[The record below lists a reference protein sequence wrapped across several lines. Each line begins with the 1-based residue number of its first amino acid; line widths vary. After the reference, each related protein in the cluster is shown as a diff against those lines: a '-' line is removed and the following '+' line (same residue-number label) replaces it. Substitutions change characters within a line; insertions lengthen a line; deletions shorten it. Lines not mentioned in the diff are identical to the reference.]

1 MKRSFILIL
10 VFTIFSSINVIDAQE
25 KKNKMNREEWFAQ
38 MRNYKH
44 KFIADEIKLTPE
56 QEAKFFPI
64 YNMMEDELFQGQRET
79 RKLKKKAEKD
89 ESVSDSEYEAATKAI
104 IDLKRKEHDIELKYY
119 YQIKPII
126 SSKQYFKLKAAE
138 HKFTRIVMKRH
149 NQKGKKK

>member
-10 VFTIFSSINVIDAQE
+10 IFTIFSSINVIDAQE
-25 KKNKMNREEWFAQ
+25 KKNKMNREEWFAK

-64 YNMMEDELFQGQRET
+64 YDMMENELYQAQRET
-79 RKLKKKAEKD
+79 RKLKKKIEKD
-89 ESVSDSEYEAATKAI
+89 ESVSDTEYETATKAI
-104 IDLKRKEHDIELKYY
+104 IDLKRKEHEIELKYY

-126 SSKQYFKLKAAE
+126 SSKQYFLLKAAE
-138 HKFTRIVMKRH
+138 SKFTRTVMRRH